1 VDIAQH
7 GQYSKGPR
15 RTSGGRH
22 GSHPFERKD
31 LLPEATGPFVTVRS
45 RSIVCVGAI
54 VVTAW
59 LIGCAGRAPNELT
72 HHDAHSLGIV
82 DFPISCSAPAQAEFN
97 HALALLHHMT
107 YPQARDGFQRVATT
121 DSTCAMAQWGIAM
134 TLFQPLWPTRP
145 RPKELQRGWDA
156 VQSAKALHPPTQR
169 ERLFVAAAEAFYLEP
184 TSLDYWLRIRRW
196 EHASKIAHDSLP
208 NDDEAAVFYALAL
221 LATAPSDTMSRAHAD
236 RAAEILLRV
245 YDRNPNHPGAMH
257 YLVHAND
264 VPGRERE
271 SLEITRKYELAAP
284 SNAHALHMP
293 THIYTRLGDWNGVIR
308 GNLRAAD
315 AAFAS
320 PAGEHD
326 ELISDEFPHAI
337 EYLVYAYLQEGA
349 DDEAAAQIRRLRST
363 ANIEPTFKL
372 AFHLASTQAR
382 FALERHEWGEAAMVV
397 PREPASIDWDRFAWA
412 EAVSQFARGLGA
424 AHQGD
429 VTVARVA
436 SERLGVLEAAT
447 VKGGE
452 AQFAR
457 NIRVLRLELNAWQAH
472 MAGHRD
478 SSVALMREAADL
490 EASTPKHAVT
500 PGPTLPAQELLG
512 DLLMEQRQ
520 PAEALASYQHSMVL
534 YPRRFN
540 GLLGAA
546 RAARATD
553 DSSLARGY
561 YKELLEVAAAGT
573 RQAPLA
579 EARNYVAAQ
588 SSAPSPSNCAST
600 ILRCVPLLFT
610 RERQWSSIYRAASRS
625 SSARRTRC
633 ARCSS
638 RSPPR
643 GPTRRKAR
651 TRGAR
656 TSSSVTSSTAS
667 VRTGS
672 RVRRSSSRRA
682 RIAASRP
689 SIASLSSAKVVESRS
704 PTYSTNSRDCAR
716 IAWRR
721 SPRGA

>member
-1 VDIAQH
+1 MQKGLATLREDDVAPALSNGKICYLEIPTADISRSVHFHEAVAEAI
-7 GQYSKGPR
+7 
-15 RTSGGRH
+15 GR
-22 GSHPFERKD
+22 
-31 LLPEATGPFVTVRS
+31 LLTVRS
-45 RSIVCVGAI
+45 RSIVYVGAGL
-54 VVTAW
+54 VTAS
-59 LIGCAGRAPNELT
+59 LIGCAGKTANKLSHE
-72 HHDAHSLGIV
+72 DAYPLGIV
-82 DFPISCSAPAQAEFN
+82 DFPISCSKPAQVEFN

-145 RPKELQRGWDA
+145 RPKDLQRGWGA

-169 ERLFVAAAEAFYLEP
+169 ERLFVAAVEAFYLEP
-184 TSLDYWLRIRRW
+184 ESPDYWLRIRRW
-196 EHASKIAHDSLP
+196 EHASEIAYDSLP

-221 LATAPSDTMSRAHAD
+221 LATAPSDSMSRAHAD
-236 RAAEILLRV
+236 SAAEILLRV

-271 SLEITRKYELAAP
+271 SLDITHKYEAAAP
-284 SNAHALHMP
+284 GNAHALHMP

-320 PAGEHD
+320 PGGEHD

-349 DDEAAAQIRRLRST
+349 DDDAAAQIRRLRST

-382 FALERHEWGEAAMVV
+382 FALERHQWGEAAKVV
-397 PREPASIDWDRFAWA
+397 PREPASVDWDRFAWA

-436 SERLGVLEAAT
+436 GARLGVLEAAT
-447 VKGGE
+447 YKGGE

-478 SSVALMREAADL
+478 SSVALMQEAADL

-500 PGPTLPAQELLG
+500 PGPTLPAQELMG
-512 DLLMEQRQ
+512 DLLMEQQ
-520 PAEALASYQHSMVL
+520 HPAEALASYQHSMAL

-546 RAARATD
+546 RAAHAMG

-561 YKELLEVAAAGT
+561 YKELLEVAAGGT
-573 RQAPLA
+573 RRAPLV
-579 EARNYVAAQ
+579 EAQNYVAADG
-588 SSAPSPSNCAST
+588 APH
-600 ILRCVPLLFT
+600 
-610 RERQWSSIYRAASRS
+610 
-625 SSARRTRC
+625 RR
-633 ARCSS
+633 
-638 RSPPR
+638 
-643 GPTRRKAR
+643 
-651 TRGAR
+651 
-656 TSSSVTSSTAS
+656 
-667 VRTGS
+667 
-672 RVRRSSSRRA
+672 
-682 RIAASRP
+682 
-689 SIASLSSAKVVESRS
+689 
-704 PTYSTNSRDCAR
+704 
-716 IAWRR
+716 
-721 SPRGA
+721 